1 MAQDAGRPHCN
12 QHDGVRQV
20 GRERTSGSSLETEL
34 AKNKGIEVHGGYLR
48 VVFMWRRIR
57 CRESLGLSITK
68 ANIKHAALLRAA
80 ILHEIKTGRFEYGR
94 HFPNSKHATNYS
106 SAKDERLGAL
116 LERYKPSKAVD
127 ITPMTEEKYGY
138 ALDVCIALVGIDR
151 LAGVLLPEDI
161 QLLRT
166 LLIADRAPSTVNHYL
181 ATFAG
186 FLSWCETN
194 GYCRT
199 GLSEAC
205 NRFAMRGQ
213 EPDPLTRDEFQLL
226 VGKGCLHPQDSAAIT
241 LAVYTGLRPG
251 ELCAL
256 AVEDVDLHAGQI
268 IIIRAITANGTFKV
282 PKTGKSRSV
291 LLMPPAVEACRV
303 LLSLVADHPARSI
316 EVFQNRRESRK
327 ERVTPLLSPS
337 TQARKKII
345 NFWYVPTAWNT
356 KWAAVQKHSGI
367 RPRRPYQTL
376 HTHACWC
383 LTARGNLAFIA
394 KQMGP
399 KDYTMLVEV
408 YAKWMESESATK
420 LNNIWLNLKNRKP

>member
-1 MAQDAGRPHCN
+1 
-12 QHDGVRQV
+12 
-20 GRERTSGSSLETEL
+20 
-34 AKNKGIEVHGGYLR
+34 
-48 VVFMWRRIR
+48 MWRRIR
-57 CRESLGLSITK
+57 CRESLGLPITK

-80 ILHEIKTGRFEYGR
+80 ILHEIKTGHFDYGR

-116 LERYKPSKAVD
+116 LERYKPLKAVD

-138 ALDVCIALVGIDR
+138 ALDICTALVGIDR

-186 FLSWCETN
+186 FLNWCETN
-194 GYCRT
+194 GYCRK

-205 NRFAMRGQ
+205 NRFAMQGQ

-226 VGKGCLHPQDSAAIT
+226 VDKGCLHPQDSAAIT

-256 AVEDVDLHAGQI
+256 AVEDVDLDAGHI
-268 IIIRAITANGTFKV
+268 NITRAITANGTFKV
-282 PKTGKSRSV
+282 PKTGKPRSV
-291 LLMPPAVEACRV
+291 LLMPPAIEACRV
-303 LLSLVADHPARSI
+303 LMSLVADHPARSI
-316 EVFQNRRESRK
+316 EVFQNRHEIRK
-327 ERVTPLLSPS
+327 DSVTPLLSPS

-345 NFWYVPTAWNT
+345 NPWYVPTAWNT
-356 KWAAVQKHSGI
+356 KWTAIQKRSGI
-367 RPRRPYQTL
+367 RPRRPYQTR
-376 HTHACWC
+376 HTYACWC

-394 KQMGP
+394 KQMGH
-399 KDYTMLVEV
+399 KDFTMLVEV
-408 YAKWMESESATK
+408 YAKWMDDESPYELQS
-420 LNNIWLNLKNRKP
+420 IWAALQSQNSSNPLSLPRHRQF